1 LCAWNAF
8 SLQQE
13 EGNKDKM
20 DAFEYAFIRTIE
32 KEGGFSNDAEDRGGR
47 TNLGI
52 SEAVFEDALRRD
64 IISGI
69 SDIRFLT
76 IAQAKA
82 IYKADYW
89 FPIKLDMVLNQE
101 IAAEIFDTAVN
112 MGRSRAIKIAQESLN
127 FLGEKLDIDGIMG
140 NLTLAAIQKWI
151 NKDVRALFVCLNG
164 FQFMKYVDIVKNN
177 PDQIRFSRG
186 WTRRIDTYREK
197 G

>member
-1 LCAWNAF
+1 
-8 SLQQE
+8 
-13 EGNKDKM
+13 M
-20 DAFEYAFIRTIE
+20 DSFEYAFVKTLGTE
-32 KEGGFSNDAEDRGGR
+32 EGYSDDPFDKGGE
-47 TNLGI
+47 TNWGI
-52 SEAVFEDALRRD
+52 TKAVFEDALKRG
-64 IISGI
+64 IISGT

-82 IYKADYW
+82 IYKIDYW
-89 FPIKLDMVLNQE
+89 FPIKLDLVSNPD

-112 MGRSRAIKIAQESLN
+112 MGRSRAVKIVQESLN
-127 FLGEKLDIDGIMG
+127 FLGEKLDVDGGMG
-140 NLTLAAIQKWI
+140 AKTLAALKKWI
-151 NKDVRALFVCLNG
+151 EKDMRALFVCLNG

>member
-1 LCAWNAF
+1 
-8 SLQQE
+8 
-13 EGNKDKM
+13 M
-20 DAFEYAFIRTIE
+20 DNFDYAFIRTIE

-89 FPIKLDMVLNQE
+89 FPIKLDMIQNQE

-112 MGRSRAIKIAQESLN
+112 MGRSRAIKIVQESLN
-127 FLGEKLDIDGIMG
+127 FLGEKLDVDGIMG
-140 NLTLAAIQKWI
+140 NLTLVAIQKWI

-164 FQFMKYVDIVKNN
+164 FQFMKYVDIVRN
-177 PDQIRFSRG
+177 DSSQIRFSRG
-186 WTRRIDTYREK
+186 WTKRIAIYQKKE
-197 G
+197 